1 MARIRLN
8 DVLKLVISLIICQFA
23 GFIGSLFTTPTIP
36 TWYASLQKPTFNPP
50 NWVFAPVWIS
60 LYFLMG
66 ISAFL
71 VWRKGIE
78 NPQVNLALRFF
89 IIQLVLNSIW
99 SVLFFGLRSPLL
111 GLVEIII
118 LWTIILLTILYF
130 FKVSKIAGILLLPYF
145 VWVSFATVLNFS
157 LWRLNP

>member
-1 MARIRLN
+1 MKINLN
-8 DVLKLVISLIICQFA
+8 EILKLIISLIICQLA
-23 GFIGSLFTTPTIP
+23 GVIGSIFTTPAIP
-36 TWYASLQKPTFNPP
+36 GWYAALVKPTLNPP
-50 NWVFAPVWIS
+50 NWVFAPVWTT
-60 LYFLMG
+60 LFLLMG

-78 NPQVNLALRFF
+78 NPRVNLALQFF
-89 IIQLVLNSIW
+89 IVQLVLNSLW

-111 GLVEIII
+111 GFVEII
-118 LWTIILLTILYF
+118 LLCFFILLTIVYF
-130 FKVSKIAGILLLPYF
+130 FKVTKIAGILLLPYF

>member
-1 MARIRLN
+1 
-8 DVLKLVISLIICQFA
+8 
-23 GFIGSLFTTPTIP
+23 
-36 TWYASLQKPTFNPP
+36 
-50 NWVFAPVWIS
+50 
-60 LYFLMG
+60 MG

>member
-1 MARIRLN
+1 MKINLYEI
-8 DVLKLVISLIICQFA
+8 LKLIISIIICQLA
-23 GFIGSLFTTPTIP
+23 GVIGSVFTTPAIP
-36 TWYASLQKPTFNPP
+36 TWYVTLIKPPFTPP
-50 NWVFAPVWIS
+50 NWVFAPVWTG

-71 VWRKGIE
+71 VWRKGID

-111 GLVEIII
+111 GFIE
-118 LWTIILLTILYF
+118 IILLWFFILLIILYF
-130 FKVSKIAGILLLPYF
+130 FKVSNTAGILLLPYIL
-145 VWVSFATVLNFS
+145 WVSFATVLNFS